1 MIQPDEIRRLCRN
14 SQMARPYT
22 TFVGIDLGGSRGKST
37 AVARLRRGENGDG
50 GTAWVDE
57 VSTRHRGGEPWCDD
71 ALVDYLA
78 SLGAGVVVAI
88 DAPLTVPAC
97 LRCTQPSC
105 PGYRACDVPATV
117 WLRTVG
123 EELQSSSLRSVQGDR
138 DRVVALRSPGPSHSL
153 AGGGGN
159 GFGGGHGAFKQRLAP
174 YTHRCTEV
182 LLHYT
187 RDLVPRE
194 NLSQSVGPVAARAAH
209 LRRVLAGH
217 GFELNRNLLEVS
229 PRGTVHALFDRRRAR
244 GYKRDADP
252 WNTRAQIVE
261 ELADRVRF
269 APSSRLSKEEVLR
282 NDHCFDALL
291 SGYTAFLWAR
301 DDWQLPAE
309 GEPFASDGWIW
320 VPPEG

>member
-1 MIQPDEIRRLCRN
+1 
-14 SQMARPYT
+14 
-22 TFVGIDLGGSRGKST
+22 
-37 AVARLRRGENGDG
+37 VARLRWDGRDGRGG
-50 GTAWVDE
+50 GTAWVEE
-57 VSTRHRGGEPWCDD
+57 VSTRHRGGEPWCDG

-78 SLGAGVVVAI
+78 SLGGGVAVAI

-97 LRCTQPSC
+97 LRCQVPAC
-105 PGYRACDVPATV
+105 PGYRACEVPATV

-123 EELQSSSLRSVQGDR
+123 EELQAASMQDDR
-138 DRVVALRSPGPSHSL
+138 DRVVAAPSSGRSVGRGGRSGGPPPL
-153 AGGGGN
+153 
-159 GFGGGHGAFKQRLAP
+159 FKQRLAP

-182 LLHYT
+182 MLHYT

-194 NLSQSVGPVAARAAH
+194 NLSQGVGPVSARAAH

-229 PRGTVHALFDRRRAR
+229 PRGTVHALFGRRRAR

-261 ELADRVRF
+261 ELGDRMRF

-291 SGYTAFLWAR
+291 SGYTAVLWAQE
-301 DDWQLPAE
+301 DWQLPE
-309 GEPFASDGWIW
+309 GREPFASDGWIW
-320 VPPEG
+320 VPPADIVP

>member
-1 MIQPDEIRRLCRN
+1 
-14 SQMARPYT
+14 MARPYT

-37 AVARLRRGENGDG
+37 AVARLRRDGRAGDG
-50 GTAWVDE
+50 PAWVEE
-57 VSTRHRGGEPWCDD
+57 VSTRHRGGQPWCDA
-71 ALVDYLA
+71 ALVEYLA
-78 SLGAGVVVAI
+78 SIGPGVAVAI

-97 LRCTQPSC
+97 LRCQVASC
-105 PGYRACDVPATV
+105 PGYRACEVPATV

-123 EELQSSSLRSVQGDR
+123 EQLQAGAMSGSMIDDR
-138 DRVVALRSPGPSHSL
+138 DRVVALPSSSSPRSVSGRGS
-153 AGGGGN
+153 
-159 GFGGGHGAFKQRLAP
+159 GAMLPVSRQRLAP

-194 NLSQSVGPVAARAAH
+194 NLSQGVGPVSARAAH
-209 LRRVLAGH
+209 LRRVLAGL

-229 PRGTVHALFDRRRAR
+229 PRGTVHALFGRRRAR

-252 WNTRAQIVE
+252 WNTRAQIIE
-261 ELADRVRF
+261 ELGEGLRF

-301 DDWQLPAE
+301 DEWQIPEA

-320 VPPEG
+320 TPPERA

>member
-1 MIQPDEIRRLCRN
+1 
-14 SQMARPYT
+14 MARSFT

-37 AVARLRRGENGDG
+37 AVARLRGDPQSSEAG
-50 GTAWVDE
+50 GAVWVDE
-57 VSTRHRGGEPWCDD
+57 VSTRHRGGQPWCDG

-78 SLGAGVVVAI
+78 ALGEGVVVAI

-97 LRCTQPSC
+97 LRCEVPSC
-105 PGYRACDVPATV
+105 PGYQACEVPATI
-117 WLRTVG
+117 WLSTVG
-123 EELQSSSLRSVQGDR
+123 EDLQARSLASSMLDDR
-138 DRVVALRSPGPSHSL
+138 DRVVAAPSTPSSSPTRSV
-153 AGGGGN
+153 GGN
-159 GFGGGHGAFKQRLAP
+159 GTGRGGAPLSRQRLVP

-194 NLSQSVGPVAARAAH
+194 NLSQGIGPVTARAAH

-229 PRGTVHALFDRRRAR
+229 PRGTVHALFGRRRAR

-252 WNTRAQIVE
+252 WNTRAQLIE
-261 ELADRVRF
+261 ELGDELRF

-282 NDHCFDALL
+282 NDHCFDALV
-291 SGYTAFLWAR
+291 SGYTAYLWAR
-301 DDWQLPAE
+301 DDWQLPG

-320 VPPEG
+320 TPPEHA

>member
-1 MIQPDEIRRLCRN
+1 
-14 SQMARPYT
+14 MARPFT

-37 AVARLRRGENGDG
+37 AVARLRANPGDPRD
-50 GTAWVDE
+50 TAIAWVDE
-57 VSTRHRGGEPWCDD
+57 VSTRHRGGQPWCDD
-71 ALVDYLA
+71 ALVEYLA
-78 SLGAGVVVAI
+78 GLGNNVVVAI

-97 LRCTQPSC
+97 LRCTVQSC
-105 PGYRACDVPATV
+105 PGYAACEVPATV

-123 EELQSSSLRSVQGDR
+123 EELQAGSIARSMSGASSGAGSNGS
-138 DRVVALRSPGPSHSL
+138 AAPHS
-153 AGGGGN
+153 
-159 GFGGGHGAFKQRLAP
+159 KQRLAP

-182 LLHYT
+182 QLHYT

-194 NLSQSVGPVAARAAH
+194 NLSQGVGPVSARATH
-209 LRRVLAGH
+209 LRRVLAAH
-217 GFELNRNLLEVS
+217 GYELNRNLLEVS

-252 WNTRAQIVE
+252 WNTRAQIIE
-261 ELADRVRF
+261 ELGSSMRF
-269 APSSRLSKEEVLR
+269 AASSRLSKEEVLR

-301 DDWQLPAE
+301 DEWQLPGD

-320 VPPEG
+320 VPTA

>member
-1 MIQPDEIRRLCRN
+1 
-14 SQMARPYT
+14 MARPYS
-22 TFVGIDLGGSRGKST
+22 TFIGIDLGGSRGKST
-37 AVARLRRGENGDG
+37 AVARLRWDARTGS
-50 GTAWVDE
+50 TAWVEE
-57 VSTRHRGGEPWCDD
+57 VSTRHRGGDPWCDG

-97 LRCTQPSC
+97 LRCQVASC

-123 EELQSSSLRSVQGDR
+123 EELQAGTLARSVEKDR
-138 DRVVALRSPGPSHSL
+138 DRVAAFPSSSSRSFG
-153 AGGGGN
+153 AGSSSPPPIS
-159 GFGGGHGAFKQRLAP
+159 KQRLAP

-194 NLSQSVGPVAARAAH
+194 NLSQGVGPVSARAAH

-229 PRGTVHALFDRRRAR
+229 PRGTVHALFGRRRAR

-252 WNTRAQIVE
+252 WNTRAQIIE
-261 ELADRVRF
+261 ELGQRMRF
-269 APSSRLSKEEVLR
+269 AASSRLSKEEVLR

-291 SGYTAFLWAR
+291 SGFTAVLWAQEE
-301 DDWQLPAE
+301 WQLPHG

-320 VPPEG
+320 VPPEQR

>member
-1 MIQPDEIRRLCRN
+1 
-14 SQMARPYT
+14 MARPYT

-37 AVARLRRGENGDG
+37 AVARLRTDARNGDRQ
-50 GTAWVDE
+50 TAWVDE
-57 VSTRHRGGEPWCDD
+57 VSTRHPGGEPWCDGV
-71 ALVDYLA
+71 LVDYLA
-78 SLGAGVVVAI
+78 GLGPGVAVAI

-97 LRCTQPSC
+97 LRCQAPSC
-105 PGYRACDVPATV
+105 PGYRACEVPATM

-123 EELQSSSLRSVQGDR
+123 EELQARSMMDDR
-138 DRVVALRSPGPSHSL
+138 DRVVAVPSSRSSGSMPGHASSGGGN
-153 AGGGGN
+153 AGGGGGGSAGGN
-159 GFGGGHGAFKQRLAP
+159 GAPVFKQRLKP

-194 NLSQSVGPVAARAAH
+194 NLSQGVGPVSARAAH

-229 PRGTVHALFDRRRAR
+229 PRGTVHALFGRRRAR

-252 WNTRAQIVE
+252 WNTRAQIIE
-261 ELADRVRF
+261 ELGDRVRF

-301 DDWQLPAE
+301 DDWQLPGE

-320 VPPEG
+320 VPPERG

>member
-1 MIQPDEIRRLCRN
+1 
-14 SQMARPYT
+14 MARPYS
-22 TFVGIDLGGSRGKST
+22 TFIGIDLGGSRGKST
-37 AVARLRRGENGDG
+37 AVARLRWDARAGA
-50 GTAWVDE
+50 TAWVEE
-57 VSTRHRGGEPWCDD
+57 VSTRHRGGDPWCDG

-97 LRCTQPSC
+97 LRCQVAAC
-105 PGYRACDVPATV
+105 PGYRACDVPATI

-123 EELQSSSLRSVQGDR
+123 EEMQASSLARSVEDR
-138 DRVVALRSPGPSHSL
+138 DRVVAVPSSSSTRSL
-153 AGGGGN
+153 GGGR
-159 GFGGGHGAFKQRLAP
+159 GGAPPISKQRLAP

-194 NLSQSVGPVAARAAH
+194 NLSQGVGPVSARAAH

-229 PRGTVHALFDRRRAR
+229 PRGTVHALFGRRRAR

-252 WNTRAQIVE
+252 WNTRAQIIE
-261 ELADRVRF
+261 ELGERMRF

-291 SGYTAFLWAR
+291 SGYTAVLWAQ
-301 DDWQLPAE
+301 DDWQLPA
-309 GEPFASDGWIW
+309 GDEPFASDGWIW
-320 VPPEG
+320 VPPERA

>member
-1 MIQPDEIRRLCRN
+1 
-14 SQMARPYT
+14 MARPFT

-37 AVARLRRGENGDG
+37 AVARLRWDARSGS
-50 GTAWVDE
+50 GTAWVEE
-57 VSTRHRGGEPWCDD
+57 VSTRHRGGEPWCDG
-71 ALVDYLA
+71 ALVDYLV
-78 SLGAGVVVAI
+78 SLGGGVVVAI

-97 LRCTQPSC
+97 LRCQVAAC
-105 PGYRACDVPATV
+105 PGYRACEVPATV

-123 EELQSSSLRSVQGDR
+123 EELQAASMVDDR
-138 DRVVALRSPGPSHSL
+138 DRVVAAPSSGRSV
-153 AGGGGN
+153 GGGGRL
-159 GFGGGHGAFKQRLAP
+159 GGSPPLFKQRLAP

-194 NLSQSVGPVAARAAH
+194 NLSQGVGPVTARAAH

-217 GFELNRNLLEVS
+217 DFELNRNLLEVS
-229 PRGTVHALFDRRRAR
+229 PRGTVHALFGRRRAR

-261 ELADRVRF
+261 ELGDRMRF

-291 SGYTAFLWAR
+291 SAYTAVLWAQEE
-301 DDWQLPAE
+301 WQLPADS
-309 GEPFASDGWIW
+309 EPFTSDGWIW
-320 VPPEG
+320 VPPSDGLPKI